1 MAKHLTLLL
10 FVLFI
15 GCEMNSQQLIKSEN
29 INFENI
35 KFNTVSKDLKFT
47 NIEEGLEVETTK
59 KLVKNWFNNNVKI
72 DGFEGNLSI
81 NVTSIKTNKI
91 KRDEYYRFEIDISI
105 EFLETNEVL
114 NKRKIYKIN
123 SIEYGD
129 LEGSFSIKDT
139 ENLNKNIIL
148 NSLKSINQK
157 VSGMQLVLPK

>member
-1 MAKHLTLLL
+1 MVKHLTLLL

-15 GCEMNSQQLIKSEN
+15 GCEMNSEQLIKSEN

-35 KFNTVSKDLKFT
+35 KFNAVSKDLKFT
-47 NIEEGLEVETTK
+47 NIEEGPEVETTK
-59 KLVKNWFNNNVKI
+59 KLVKDWFNNNIKI
-72 DGFEGNLSI
+72 DGFDGNLSI
-81 NVTSIKTNKI
+81 NVTSIDINKI
-91 KRDEYYRFEIDISI
+91 KKDEYYRFEINISI

-129 LEGSFSIKDT
+129 IEGSFSIKDT
-139 ENLNKNIIL
+139 ENLNKNIIS

-157 VSGMQLVLPK
+157 VSGM

>member
-1 MAKHLTLLL
+1 MVKHLTLLL

-15 GCEMNSQQLIKSEN
+15 GCEMNSEQLIKSEN
-29 INFENI
+29 INFENV
-35 KFNTVSKDLKFT
+35 KFNAVSKDLKFT

-72 DGFEGNLSI
+72 DGFDGNLSI

-123 SIEYGD
+123 SVEYGD
-129 LEGSFSIKDT
+129 IEGSFSIKDT
-139 ENLNKNIIL
+139 ENLNKNIIS

-157 VSGMQLVLPK
+157 VSGM

>member
-15 GCEMNSQQLIKSEN
+15 GCEMNSEQLIKSEN

-35 KFNTVSKDLKFT
+35 NFNAVSKDLKFT
-47 NIEEGLEVETTK
+47 NIEEGPEVETTK
-59 KLVKNWFNNNVKI
+59 KLIKNWFNNNVKI

-105 EFLETNEVL
+105 EFIETNEVL

-129 LEGSFSIKDT
+129 IDGSFSIKDT
-139 ENLNKNIIL
+139 ENLNKNIIS

-157 VSGMQLVLPK
+157 VSGI

>member
-1 MAKHLTLLL
+1 MVKHLTLLL

-15 GCEMNSQQLIKSEN
+15 GCEMNSEQLIKSEN

-35 KFNTVSKDLKFT
+35 KFNAVSKNLKFT
-47 NIEEGLEVETTK
+47 NIEKGPEVETTK
-59 KLVKNWFNNNVKI
+59 KLVKDWFNNNVKI
-72 DGFEGNLSI
+72 DGFDGNLSI
-81 NVTSIKTNKI
+81 NVTSININKI
-91 KRDEYYRFEIDISI
+91 KKDEYYRFEINISI

-129 LEGSFSIKDT
+129 IDGSFSIKDT
-139 ENLNKNIIL
+139 ENLNKNIIS

-157 VSGMQLVLPK
+157 VSGM

>member
-1 MAKHLTLLL
+1 MVKHLTLLL

-15 GCEMNSQQLIKSEN
+15 GCEMNSEQLIKSEN
-29 INFENI
+29 INFENV
-35 KFNTVSKDLKFT
+35 KFNAVSKDLKFT

-72 DGFEGNLSI
+72 DGFDGNLSI

-129 LEGSFSIKDT
+129 IEGSFSVKDT

-157 VSGMQLVLPK
+157 VSGM

>member
-1 MAKHLTLLL
+1 MVKHLTLLL

-15 GCEMNSQQLIKSEN
+15 GCEMNSEQLIKSEN

-35 KFNTVSKDLKFT
+35 KFNAVSKDLKFT
-47 NIEEGLEVETTK
+47 NIEEGPEVETTK
-59 KLVKNWFNNNVKI
+59 KLVKDWFNNNVKI
-72 DGFEGNLSI
+72 DGFDGNLSI
-81 NVTSIKTNKI
+81 NVTSIDINKI
-91 KRDEYYRFEIDISI
+91 TKDEYYRFEINISI

-129 LEGSFSIKDT
+129 IEGSFSIKDT

-157 VSGMQLVLPK
+157 VSGM

>member
-1 MAKHLTLLL
+1 MVKHLTLLL

-15 GCEMNSQQLIKSEN
+15 GCEMNSEQLIKSEN

-35 KFNTVSKDLKFT
+35 KFNAVSKDLKFT

-72 DGFEGNLSI
+72 DGFDGNLSI
-81 NVTSIKTNKI
+81 NVTSIDINKI
-91 KRDEYYRFEIDISI
+91 KKDEYYRFEINISI
-105 EFLETNEVL
+105 EFLESNEVL
-114 NKRKIYKIN
+114 KKKKIYKVN

-129 LEGSFSIKDT
+129 IEGSFSIKDT
-139 ENLNKNIIL
+139 ENLNKNIIT

-157 VSGMQLVLPK
+157 VSGM

>member
-1 MAKHLTLLL
+1 MVKYLTLLL

-15 GCEMNSQQLIKSEN
+15 GCEMNSEQLIKSEN

-35 KFNTVSKDLKFT
+35 KFNAVSKDLKFT
-47 NIEEGLEVETTK
+47 NIEEGPEVETTK
-59 KLVKNWFNNNVKI
+59 KLVKDWFNNNVKI
-72 DGFEGNLSI
+72 DGFDGNLSI
-81 NVTSIKTNKI
+81 NVTSININKI
-91 KRDEYYRFEIDISI
+91 KKDEYYRFEINISI

-129 LEGSFSIKDT
+129 IEGSFSIKDT

-157 VSGMQLVLPK
+157 VSGM

>member
-1 MAKHLTLLL
+1 MVKHLTLLL
-10 FVLFI
+10 FILFI
-15 GCEMNSQQLIKSEN
+15 GCEMNSEQLIKSEN
-29 INFENI
+29 INFENV
-35 KFNTVSKDLKFT
+35 KFNAVSKDLKFT

-129 LEGSFSIKDT
+129 IEGSFSIKDT
-139 ENLNKNIIL
+139 ENLNKNIIS

-157 VSGMQLVLPK
+157 VSGM

>member
-1 MAKHLTLLL
+1 MVKHLTILL
-10 FVLFI
+10 FVSFI
-15 GCEMNSQQLIKSEN
+15 GCEMNSEQLIKSEN
-29 INFENI
+29 ITFENV
-35 KFNTVSKDLKFT
+35 KFNAVSKDLKFT

-157 VSGMQLVLPK
+157 VSGM

>member
-1 MAKHLTLLL
+1 MVKHLTILL

-15 GCEMNSQQLIKSEN
+15 GCEMNSEQLIKSEN

-35 KFNTVSKDLKFT
+35 KFNAVSKDLKFT
-47 NIEEGLEVETTK
+47 NIEEGPEVETTK
-59 KLVKNWFNNNVKI
+59 KLVKDWFNNNVKI
-72 DGFEGNLSI
+72 DGFDGNLSI
-81 NVTSIKTNKI
+81 NVTSININKI
-91 KRDEYYRFEIDISI
+91 KKDDYYRFEINISI

-129 LEGSFSIKDT
+129 IEGSFSIKDT
-139 ENLNKNIIL
+139 ENLNKNIIS

-157 VSGMQLVLPK
+157 VSGM

>member
-1 MAKHLTLLL
+1 MVKHLTLLL

-15 GCEMNSQQLIKSEN
+15 GCEMNSEQLIKSEN

-35 KFNTVSKDLKFT
+35 KFNAVSKDLKFS
-47 NIEEGLEVETTK
+47 NIEEGLEVEITK
-59 KLVKNWFNNNVKI
+59 KLVKDWFNNNVKI
-72 DGFEGNLSI
+72 DGFDGNLSI
-81 NVTSIKTNKI
+81 NVTSININKI
-91 KRDEYYRFEIDISI
+91 KKDEYYRFEINISI

-129 LEGSFSIKDT
+129 IEGSFSIKDT
-139 ENLNKNIIL
+139 ENLNKNIIS

-157 VSGMQLVLPK
+157 VSVM

>member
-1 MAKHLTLLL
+1 MVKHLTLLL

-15 GCEMNSQQLIKSEN
+15 GCEMNSEQLIKSEN

-35 KFNTVSKDLKFT
+35 KFNAVSKDLKFT

-59 KLVKNWFNNNVKI
+59 KLVKNWFNNNIKI

-105 EFLETNEVL
+105 EFIETNEVL

-123 SIEYGD
+123 SVEYGD
-129 LEGSFSIKDT
+129 IEGSFSIKDT
-139 ENLNKNIIL
+139 ENLNKNIIS

-157 VSGMQLVLPK
+157 VSGM